1 MEIFI
6 TQDNDYIIE
15 LSKKISIFSSNRII
29 CNITFKSI
37 LGNTILSLDI
47 PDIEIVNIID
57 NIYASFEFEGNII
70 YTLNSYNQDLISYSF
85 GLSII
90 EQPNSFE
97 TLIEENLYIKYI
109 FSVYCYNNGEMKRIL
124 SFNISNSLST
134 FADLLYNT
142 FINDIDED
150 TKKNILGL

>member
-47 PDIEIVNIID
+47 PDIEIVNIIN

-85 GLSII
+85 GLSI

-109 FSVYCYNNGEMKRIL
+109 FSIYCYNNGEMKRIL

-134 FADLLYNT
+134 FADLLYDT

>member
-47 PDIEIVNIID
+47 PDIEIVNIIN

-85 GLSII
+85 GLSI

-109 FSVYCYNNGEMKRIL
+109 FSIYCYNNGEMKRIL
-124 SFNISNSLST
+124 SFNISNYLST
-134 FADLLYNT
+134 FADLLYDT